1 MNPRNRSLLSLAG
14 TFALLLT
21 VFPAGASARD
31 RRFSAVVDAVST
43 TYNAHQNYRFV
54 SWFAGMATK
63 FARPE
68 GVKSLRMAIFDEQ
81 DFTPRDDDASLEET
95 VQKALEPEW
104 QPFVRVRSNRNS
116 ERTLIY
122 AREKGKDISLFIVTL
137 EQTEAVVMEV
147 KVSEKKLAQ
156 MANDPENA
164 AGSLRV
170 EERDERAASASREGT
185 PPTATLQRRDMA
197 SPENP

>member
-1 MNPRNRSLLSLAG
+1 MNPRNNSLLLLAG
-14 TFALLLT
+14 AFALLLS

-54 SWFAGMATK
+54 SWIAGVATK

-81 DFTPRDDDASLEET
+81 DFTARDGDAGFEET
-95 VQKALEPEW
+95 LQKALEPEW
-104 QPFVRVRSNRNS
+104 QPFVRVRSNRDG

-137 EQTEAVVMEV
+137 EHTEAVVMEV

-156 MANDPENA
+156 MANDPQHA

-170 EERDERAASASREGT
+170 EERDERSASASCEAT
-185 PPTATLQRRDMA
+185 APPATLQRRDETSA
-197 SPENP
+197 ENP